1 MDDRY
6 DCTPVIHLWHVID
19 RIFETT
25 RGSTCIAFR
34 SFFGVQG
41 TEFSLI
47 QWRWNMVCYDVITIP
62 DSSDEPLSVIRA
74 SKVISQFLF
83 ASDQIAP
90 RDSSVTAGVTNRN
103 LETTWVWTR
112 FFEVQAKKHRLIQR
126 RWKMWLRY
134 QSTKSFDQSL
144 IVIRASKAIFESL
157 AIADPIASRHPFTI
171 KSRQSSKDDILN
183 KD

>member
-47 QWRWNMVCYDVITIP
+47 QWRWNMVCYDAITIP

-112 FFEVQAKKHRLIQR
+112 FFLNPGEEAQTDPAQMENVITLSI
-126 RWKMWLRY
+126 Y
-134 QSTKSFDQSL
+134 QILWS
-144 IVIRASKAIFESL
+144 IVNRNTSIESNFRVSGDSWSDR
-157 AIADPIASRHPFTI
+157 I
-171 KSRQSSKDDILN
+171 SSSVYD
-183 KD
+183 

>member
-25 RGSTCIAFR
+25 RGWTCIAFR

-41 TEFSLI
+41 TEFGLI
-47 QWRWNMVCYDVITIP
+47 QWRWNIVCYDVITIP
-62 DSSDEPLSVIRA
+62 DTSDEPLSVIRA

-83 ASDQIAP
+83 ASDQIAS
-90 RDSSVTAGVTNRN
+90 RDSSVTPGATNRN

-112 FFEVQAKKHRLIQR
+112 FFDVQAKKHRLTQR
-126 RWKMWLRY
+126 RWKMWLRWICRILW
-134 QSTKSFDQSL
+134 S
-144 IVIRASKAIFESL
+144 IVNRNTSIESNFRVSGDRWSDR
-157 AIADPIASRHPFTI
+157 ISWSVYD
-171 KSRQSSKDDILN
+171 
-183 KD
+183 